1 MSPELSTNGVHFM
14 GDFLGNGS
22 LSRAA
27 RDVVDAVRSLDVPV
41 ETLNLALS
49 PERHKGLGWLEEGD
63 SVFCAPKSR
72 LSIANCNADTLAY
85 IARQLPTELFKDRLI
100 VGVWYWE
107 TEMLPESHRAG
118 FDFVDEV
125 WVTSKFIADNV
136 SKTSPVPV
144 RYFPYLK
151 QVAEPPDELQLPPFL
166 KNNRFVYL
174 FCFDYRSLVRRKNP
188 EGSCEAFIRAFPK
201 MTPDGPLCVIKSFS
215 GQDQYPLE
223 HLELRLRF
231 RLRPDIVF
239 IDEWFTPLERDS
251 LMARADCYVS
261 LHRAE
266 GLGMTLLECMA
277 LGKPCIATAYS
288 GNLDF
293 MTGENSWL
301 IPAALVPIGP
311 GVWPFPPDHVWADP
325 DLDKAAQAMK
335 QVFTDHDEAQKR
347 GALGR
352 ERVRTH
358 HSVEVVGGRLVE
370 LMEQALRG
378 PVRSKPVSNA
388 SALPDGEAAQL
399 ASPRARALDL
409 IKQARKESEKLKKQL
424 AAKWFDSK
432 AVKAVGALTEVNRL
446 QQKALSETLKEIG
459 ELKKRLKEHEQKS
472 QPMLAIDPELLTKI
486 LSRFA
491 EEAQSS
497 RNKL

>member
-1 MSPELSTNGVHFM
+1 M
-14 GDFLGNGS
+14 GDFLGNSS

-27 RDVVDAVRSLDVPV
+27 RDVVEAVRSRHVPV

-49 PERHKGLGWLEEGD
+49 PERHRGPKWLGECD
-63 SVFCAPKSR
+63 SEYHTPKSS
-72 LSIANCNADTLAY
+72 LSIVNCNADTLAY
-85 IARQLPTELFKDRLI
+85 IARRLPAEVFKDRRI
-100 VGVWYWE
+100 IGVWYWE
-107 TEMLPESHRAG
+107 SEMLPESHRAG

-144 RYFPYLK
+144 RHFPYMK

-166 KNNRFVYL
+166 KNDRFVYL

-188 EGSCEAFIRAFPK
+188 EGLCEAFIRAFPK

-215 GQDQYPLE
+215 GQDLHSLE
-223 HLELRLRF
+223 HLDLRLRF
-231 RLRPDIVF
+231 RHRPDIVF
-239 IDEWFTPLERDS
+239 IDEWFTPLECDS

-266 GLGMTLLECMA
+266 GLGMTLLESMA

-293 MTGENSWL
+293 MTEGNSWL
-301 IPAALVPIGP
+301 VPASLVPIGE

-325 DLDKAAQAMK
+325 DLDMAAQAMK
-335 QVFTDHDEAQKR
+335 QVFTDRDEAAKR

-352 ERVRTH
+352 ERVRSH

-370 LMEQALRG
+370 LMEQALHG
-378 PVRSKPVSNA
+378 PVRVKPV
-388 SALPDGEAAQL
+388 AAADSMSDEEVARL
-399 ASPRARALDL
+399 ASPRAQALEL
-409 IKQARKESEKLKKQL
+409 IKQAREESEKLKKKP
-424 AAKWFDSK
+424 AAKWFGSHS
-432 AVKAVGALTEVNRL
+432 VKAISTLTEVVRL
-446 QQKALSETLKEIG
+446 QQKALSETLKEISV
-459 ELKKRLKEHEQKS
+459 LKKRLKEHEQKS
-472 QPMLAIDPELLTKI
+472 KPMLGIDPGILAKI
-486 LSRFA
+486 LSRLADELPPGRDGF
-491 EEAQSS
+491 
-497 RNKL
+497 